1 MRGETVDVA
10 DYAFETHI
18 CLIWGHN
25 PNLCCHESKMQ
36 LQSSFD
42 KSIVELFACK
52 NCHDDLFLF
61 ESSAVIYQDFCL
73 MIWIQND
80 RKTSSGLRVF
90 QGAVFLL
97 SSCKAQIESRKAWAF
112 MKKPNHQMHTYLGY
126 IL

>member
-90 QGAVFLL
+90 YEEAKSPNAYLPWVYPVNLL
-97 SSCKAQIESRKAWAF
+97 SRRKNI
-112 MKKPNHQMHTYLGY
+112 MKTKNNKGHH
-126 IL
+126 